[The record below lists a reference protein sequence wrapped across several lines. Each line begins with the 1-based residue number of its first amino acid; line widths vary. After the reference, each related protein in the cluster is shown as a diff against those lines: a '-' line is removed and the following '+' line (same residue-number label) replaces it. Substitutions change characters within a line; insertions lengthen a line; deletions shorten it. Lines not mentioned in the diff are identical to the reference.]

1 MIRLSHIAAPAVLA
15 SALFL
20 GAGCASDEHPKDIPL
35 NAQEIG
41 VGREKVSYTAPHD
54 GTVFVRD
61 DTAKK
66 VIYSGKVDKGQMVN
80 VDAKHNEVLI
90 DNQTA
95 TKQDMVNDHKYS
107 IYFERSDRDKEGT
120 ARTSSGTMD
129 STMADPNA
137 PRTTVITPGATVQ
150 TPGNTTVVTP
160 GSTTAAPAQPAQP
173 AQPAAPAAGTGQ
185 TTVTTPNGT
194 VIRER

>member
-1 MIRLSHIAAPAVLA
+1 MIRLSHIAAPAVLTA
-15 SALFL
+15 AMFL
-20 GAGCASDEHPKDIPL
+20 GTGCASDEHPKDIPL
-35 NAQEIG
+35 SAQEIG
-41 VGREKVSYTAPHD
+41 TGREKVSYTAPYD
-54 GTVFVRD
+54 GTVYVRD
-61 DTAKK
+61 DTRKEI
-66 VIYSGKVDKGQMVN
+66 VYSGKVSKGQMVN
-80 VDAKHNEVLI
+80 VDAKHNQVLI

-107 IYFERSDRDKEGT
+107 IYFDEDRDREHDRDRN
-120 ARTSSGTMD
+120 ARTSSGTMGG
-129 STMADPNA
+129 TMDANA

-160 GSTTAAPAQPAQP
+160 GSTSAAPAA
-173 AQPAAPAAGTGQ
+173 PAAPAAGTGQ